1 MLVFMALVFFGCF
14 EQNDCLINNTNIL
27 KVALKGKTSGKDT
40 TVTFISIQALGVI
53 NGDTDVSKPIV
64 NIVNIPVQVNDSIT
78 TIIFKYNK
86 IPKII
91 TDTLIVRYRNET
103 RVISEDCG
111 AFLYQHDLAVPK
123 TTFEKVRILTSV
135 LLTTDKKNIE
145 IFL

>member
-1 MLVFMALVFFGCF
+1 MALVFFSCF

-27 KVALKGKTSGKDT
+27 KVALKGKATGKDT
-40 TVTFISIQALGVI
+40 TVTFISIQAVGVI
-53 NGDTDVSKPIV
+53 NGDIDVSKPIV
-64 NIVNIPVQVNDSIT
+64 NLVNIPVQISDSVT
-78 TIIFKYNK
+78 TILFKYNK
-86 IPKII
+86 NSKII
-91 TDTLIVRYRNET
+91 TDTLMVTYRNET

-123 TTFEKVRILTSV
+123 TTFEKVRIITSV